1 MYQSTNMLQQLSIS
15 KSDDGYKIDVKMQI
29 IHLSRIILSFVNGY
43 WKLSNNHF

>member
-29 IHLSRIILSFVNGY
+29 CRELSYLLLMDTENYRIITFNL
-43 WKLSNNHF
+43 